1 MGNRVSSS
9 REFRA
14 AGKKNQL
21 FAKKATTLNFQLK
34 DLGFLSLPKG
44 RSWKLGF
51 TSNSQT
57 KRRQPLTSAQIFGYL
72 CCLYDF
78 GICLFKFYALKI
90 IVNPPPPPPSHF
102 MKEFWGEGG
111 DLKIGKTSIFLWV
124 FNVHDMTPPSIS
136 PRLWDQNTEPS
147 LNLPYTPASFPPPH
161 QNFNFCFVMSF
172 YALKCQFLFRNVNFC
187 S

>member
-1 MGNRVSSS
+1 MGYRFSSS

-90 IVNPPPPPPSHF
+90 IVNPPPPPLLIS
-102 MKEFWGEGG
+102 WRNSGG
-111 DLKIGKTSIFLWV
+111 KGGTLKLAKPRYFFEYSMFTIW
-124 FNVHDMTPPSIS
+124 S
-136 PRLWDQNTEPS
+136 PLPS
-147 LNLPYTPASFPPPH
+147 LRVYEIRT
-161 QNFNFCFVMSF
+161 
-172 YALKCQFLFRNVNFC
+172 RNPL
-187 S
+187 